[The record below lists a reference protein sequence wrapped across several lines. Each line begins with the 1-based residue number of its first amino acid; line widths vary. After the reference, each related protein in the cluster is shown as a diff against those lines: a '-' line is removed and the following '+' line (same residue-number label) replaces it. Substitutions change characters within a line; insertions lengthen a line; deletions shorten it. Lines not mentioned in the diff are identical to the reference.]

1 MQSHRTAS
9 KRNSVQGVIRIIT
22 DNNAPGKIRTSTP
35 LLTTYLFSK
44 QVPSAT
50 WVLEQDGRF
59 TGSLLLASKNTTF
72 VKSVICTSTC
82 HSKNISTY
90 FSGI

>member
-22 DNNAPGKIRTSTP
+22 DNNAPEKIRTSAP

-44 QVPSAT
+44 QAPFSH
-50 WVLEQDGRF
+50 LG
-59 TGSLLLASKNTTF
+59 TGA
-72 VKSVICTSTC
+72 
-82 HSKNISTY
+82 
-90 FSGI
+90 GW

>member
-22 DNNAPGKIRTSTP
+22 DNNAPEKIRTSAP

-44 QVPSAT
+44 QAPSAT

-59 TGSLLLASKNTTF
+59 KGSLLLASKNTT
-72 VKSVICTSTC
+72 
-82 HSKNISTY
+82 
-90 FSGI
+90 

>member
-72 VKSVICTSTC
+72 VKICECTQ
-82 HSKNISTY
+82 
-90 FSGI
+90 